1 MGSGT
6 SDPRLGSSPLARGL
20 RPGPPQPAWWP
31 RDHPR
36 SRGVYVSRT
45 LRPGRGAG
53 SSPLARGLPAH
64 WRHTEI
70 SPGIIP
76 ARAGFTHPS
85 RWGASSSSDHPR
97 SRGVYQQGLRPD
109 AARGGSSPLARGL
122 LGVGDGALD
131 RVGIIP
137 ARAGFT
143 PMSDADHSSP
153 TDHPR
158 SRGVYPT
165 PRATSCSACGSSPL
179 ARGLR
184 GVDLDDA
191 RDRGI
196 IPARAGFTTGWRSR
210 HRRAGDHPRSR
221 GVYSS
226 RTRGLV
232 GVPGSSPL
240 ARGLRVDGDIPGHRR
255 WIIPARAGFT

>member
-1 MGSGT
+1 MASE
-6 SDPRLGSSPLARGL
+6 GSSPLARGL
-20 RPGPPQPAWWP
+20 RAGLVGQ
-31 RDHPR
+31 
-36 SRGVYVSRT
+36 V
-45 LRPGRGAG
+45 RP
-53 SSPLARGLPAH
+53 
-64 WRHTEI
+64 
-70 SPGIIP
+70 
-76 ARAGFTHPS
+76 
-85 RWGASSSSDHPR
+85 
-97 SRGVYQQGLRPD
+97 
-109 AARGGSSPLARGL
+109 
-122 LGVGDGALD
+122 
-131 RVGIIP
+131 VGIIP

-143 PMSDADHSSP
+143 GWARGHLTLAWDHPRSRGVYVQGRHSP
-153 TDHPR
+153 PGGLGIIPARAGFTSRVRSGRGGAPDHPR